1 MEKDENIGQLK
12 NIGGWDYSKH
22 GWWISWYNLDNF
34 TEDEFDKKWNNEY
47 QAAKENGEK
56 GWKKI
61 FNLRRYVH
69 FKNERGYDDC
79 EAVGLCYCNRYS
91 QTSLSWVG
99 KENIYRLYLR
109 YAPTITEKGRW
120 KIKFTKWHNN
130 HVGC

>member
-1 MEKDENIGQLK
+1 MEKDENIGQIN
-12 NIGGWDYSKH
+12 NIGGWCYDKH

-34 TEDEFDKKWNNEY
+34 TENEFDKKWNKEY

-61 FNLRRYVH
+61 FKLMRYVH
-69 FKNERGYDDC
+69 FKDERGYDDC

-91 QTSLSWVG
+91 ETSLSWVG
-99 KENIYRLYLR
+99 KKNIYRFYLR

-120 KIKFTKWHNN
+120 KIKFAKWHNS
-130 HVGC
+130 HDGC